1 MSRTQ
6 PYRWLDLT
14 ALCRQVLPNHDIQ
27 RIRYF
32 TARVRAPA
40 TDPGK
45 PGRQDIYLRALSTIP
60 NLTIHFGSFLSHPK
74 MMHLAHPAPG
84 GPQTIEVIRT
94 DEKGS
99 DVNLASYLLVDG
111 FERDYDIAV
120 VVSND
125 SDLATPIQ
133 LVRRNDHQAKGMVI
147 AQKRDS
153 MVDVSEMKLW
163 VQRVVRGGLCSSSE

>member
-1 MSRTQ
+1 M
-6 PYRWLDLT
+6 
-14 ALCRQVLPNHDIQ
+14 
-27 RIRYF
+27 
-32 TARVRAPA
+32 
-40 TDPGK
+40 
-45 PGRQDIYLRALSTIP
+45 RALSTIP

-133 LVRRNDHQAKGMVI
+133 LVRGKLGVI
-147 AQKRDS
+147 SISTLICR
-153 MVDVSEMKLW
+153 
-163 VQRVVRGGLCSSSE
+163 